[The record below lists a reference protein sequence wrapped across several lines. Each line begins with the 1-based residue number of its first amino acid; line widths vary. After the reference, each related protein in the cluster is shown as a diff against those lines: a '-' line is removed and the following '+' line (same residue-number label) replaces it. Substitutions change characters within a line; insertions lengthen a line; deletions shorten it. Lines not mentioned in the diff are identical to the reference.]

1 MNDRTLFHD
10 VVSYLAYQDSFT
22 FLFVSRMVK
31 TPAKDIPTLGVLI
44 KDGRP
49 FLRYNPD
56 FMDTLTK
63 PEIRW
68 VLMHEVMHLT
78 MLHCTLRANPD
89 PRMHK
94 LENIAQDLAINC
106 LLPHDAEIQ
115 RPVYKE
121 EVLDEDGK
129 VIHKSG
135 DRMGVYPDMYDLPE
149 KWSAEQYYDALLEKF
164 PDGMPED
171 GSGTGETIDSHDGFK
186 QCPELAQTIKV
197 DIEKCRN
204 KAGGWGKVPGEL
216 QTMIMKAMRSE
227 VPWWRYL
234 SKFLGDMVSFE
245 KEETRRKP
253 HKRLGYPFL
262 GTITN
267 YCGAVAVYADC
278 SASVGDKSLAKFGAE
293 VEKIAQDIPV
303 YFQSFDTNVSG
314 NPQLFDNKKF
324 KALGFKGRGGTDFDC
339 VIEDAK
345 KRKYTQLVILTD
357 GECSPPENVPRN
369 MKILWC
375 ITANGRPSDGL
386 PGRVVR
392 MKNPE

>member
-1 MNDRTLFHD
+1 MNERTLFHD

-22 FLFVSRMVK
+22 FLFVARMVK
-31 TPAKDIPTLGVLI
+31 TPSKDIPTLGVFV

-49 FLRYNPD
+49 FLQYNPD

-68 VLMHEVMHLT
+68 VLMHEVMHIT

-89 PRMHK
+89 PRMRTM
-94 LENIAQDLAINC
+94 ENIAMDLAINC

-115 RPVYKE
+115 RPLYKDD
-121 EVLDEDGK
+121 VVDEDGK
-129 VIHKSG
+129 ILHKKD
-135 DRMGVYPDMYDLPE
+135 DRIGVYPDMYGLPDG
-149 KWSAEQYYDALLEKF
+149 WSYEQYFDALKEKF
-164 PDGMPED
+164 PEGMPE
-171 GSGTGETIDSHDGFK
+171 GSEGDMVDSHDGFK
-186 QCPELAQTIKV
+186 QCPEMAQTIKA

-204 KAGGWGKVPGEL
+204 SSGGWGRVPAGL
-216 QTMIMKAMRSE
+216 QAMIIKAMQSE

-234 SKFLGDMVSFE
+234 GKYLGDMVSFE

-278 SASVGDKSLAKFGAE
+278 SLSVGMKALSKFGAE

-303 YFQSFDTNVSG
+303 YFQSFDTKVSG
-314 NPQLFDNKKF
+314 EPKLFDNKKL
-324 KALGFKGRGGTDFDC
+324 KGLEFKGRGGTDFDC
-339 VIEDAK
+339 VIADAMS
-345 KRKYTQLVILTD
+345 RRYTQLVILTD
-357 GECSPPENVPRN
+357 GECSPPKNVPRN
-369 MKILWC
+369 MKIIWC
-375 ITANGRPSDGL
+375 ITADGNLFGGL
-386 PGRVVR
+386 PGRVIR